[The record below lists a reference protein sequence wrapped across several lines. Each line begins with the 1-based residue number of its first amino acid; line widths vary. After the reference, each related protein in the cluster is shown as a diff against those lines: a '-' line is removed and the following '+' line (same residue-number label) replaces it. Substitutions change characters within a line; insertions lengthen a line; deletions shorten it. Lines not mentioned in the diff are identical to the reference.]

1 MTQVLH
7 MFPERLTVRART
19 LSFAALSS
27 LLMLGFQP
35 SSHAA
40 LVVSGTRVIFDSDK
54 RSVSLVISNPSDS
67 HYAVQT
73 WVNTAADDTTT
84 AVPFLTSPPLFKL
97 APRKEQQ
104 LKINGLPNGLPND
117 RESLFY
123 FNVQEIPQA
132 QAQAP
137 SNVLNIALRTR
148 IKLFYRPVELK
159 DNPVARLKDLQW
171 SVSQV
176 NGKTQ
181 LHVENP
187 TPFHVSFTRFDVK
200 TAQTSQRLNS
210 PTMVGP
216 FSSQSYLLDD
226 LKPGPGMQVTFATIN
241 DYGGVTPDMAI
252 PVPLKP

>member
-7 MFPERLTVRART
+7 MFSERLTVHART

-54 RSVSLVISNPSDS
+54 RSVSLIISNPSKD

-84 AVPFLTSPPLFKL
+84 TVPFLTSPPLFRLDPK
-97 APRKEQQ
+97 KEQQ
-104 LKINGLPNGLPND
+104 LKINGLPNNLPRD

-132 QAQAP
+132 DTQG
-137 SNVLNIALRTR
+137 SGNVLNIALRTR
-148 IKLFYRPVELK
+148 IKLFYRPTELK

-171 SVSQV
+171 SISQTD
-176 NGKTQ
+176 GKTQ
-181 LHVENP
+181 LRVENP

-200 TAQTSQRLNS
+200 AALTSLRLNS

-216 FSSQSYLLDD
+216 FSSQSYLLDG
-226 LKPGPGMQVTFATIN
+226 LKPGPDIQVTFAAIN
-241 DYGGVTPDMAI
+241 DYGGVTPDINATAL
-252 PVPLKP
+252 LKP

>member
-1 MTQVLH
+1 
-7 MFPERLTVRART
+7 MFPEKLTVRARAFSLAILST
-19 LSFAALSS
+19 LLVF
-27 LLMLGFQP
+27 GYQP
-35 SSHAA
+35 ASHAA
-40 LVVSGTRVIFDSDK
+40 LVISGTRVIFDSDK
-54 RSVSLVISNPSDS
+54 RSVSLIISNPGDKT
-67 HYAVQT
+67 YAVQT

-84 AVPFLTSPPLFKL
+84 AVPFLPSPPLFRLDPK
-97 APRKEQQ
+97 KEQQ
-104 LKINGLPNGLPND
+104 LKINGLPNDLPRD

-132 QAQAP
+132 DTQGS

-159 DNPVARLKDLQW
+159 DNSVARLKDLQW
-171 SVSQV
+171 SATQV
-176 NGKTQ
+176 DGKTQ

-216 FSSQSYLLDD
+216 FSSQSYLLDSF
-226 LKPGPGMQVTFATIN
+226 KPGPGMQVTFATIN
-241 DYGGVTPDMAI
+241 DYGGVTPDMTI

>member
-1 MTQVLH
+1 
-7 MFPERLTVRART
+7 MFPEKPTVRARALPLAILST
-19 LSFAALSS
+19 LLVF
-27 LLMLGFQP
+27 GYQP
-35 SSHAA
+35 ASNAA
-40 LVVSGTRVIFDSDK
+40 LVISGTRVIFNSDK
-54 RSVSLVISNPSDS
+54 RSVSLIISNPGDKT
-67 HYAVQT
+67 YAAQT

-84 AVPFLTSPPLFKL
+84 AVPFLPSPPLFRLDPK
-97 APRKEQQ
+97 KEQQ
-104 LKINGLPNGLPND
+104 LKINGLPNDLPRD

-132 QAQAP
+132 DTQGS

-171 SVSQV
+171 SATKVD
-176 NGKTQ
+176 GKTQ
-181 LHVENP
+181 LYVENP

-216 FSSQSYLLDD
+216 FSSQSYLLDS
-226 LKPGPGMQVTFATIN
+226 LKPGPGMQLTFATIN
-241 DYGGVTPDMAI
+241 DYGGVTPDMTI

>member
-1 MTQVLH
+1 
-7 MFPERLTVRART
+7 MFPEKPTVRARALPLAILST
-19 LSFAALSS
+19 LLVF
-27 LLMLGFQP
+27 GYQP
-35 SSHAA
+35 ASNAA
-40 LVVSGTRVIFDSDK
+40 LVISGTRVIFNSDK
-54 RSVSLVISNPSDS
+54 RSVSLIISNPGDKT
-67 HYAVQT
+67 YAAQT

-84 AVPFLTSPPLFKL
+84 AVPFLPSPPLFRL
-97 APRKEQQ
+97 DPNKEQQ
-104 LKINGLPNGLPND
+104 LKINGLPNDLPRD

-132 QAQAP
+132 DTQGS

-171 SVSQV
+171 SATQV
-176 NGKTQ
+176 DGKTQ

-216 FSSQSYLLDD
+216 FSSQSYALDS
-226 LKPGPGMQVTFATIN
+226 LKPGPGMQLTFATIN
-241 DYGGVTPDMAI
+241 DYGGVTPDMTI